1 LFPRNYISR
10 WAAIII
16 NGSPTLPL
24 GYCILLSTFTH
35 VILLDNLQQT
45 VVPDNLRPSVFELQ
59 SFNAQTIYTQTCIC
73 THTHQYEHGVDHL
86 LPVWR
91 ITTSGDIRWN
101 SLNCK
106 HRSTCHF
113 FNFRIIQ
120 QRNDLSNDVVYVDKK
135 TQYLLSRS
143 TINKNWT

>member
-1 LFPRNYISR
+1 M
-10 WAAIII
+10 II

-35 VILLDNLQQT
+35 IILLDNLQQT
-45 VVPDNLRPSVFELQ
+45 VVPDNLRPLVFELQ
-59 SFNAQTIYTQTCIC
+59 SFNAQTIYTQTCMC
-73 THTHQYEHGVDHL
+73 MHTHTHISTNMELIISYQFGELQHQG
-86 LPVWR
+86 
-91 ITTSGDIRWN
+91 TSDEN

-143 TINKNWT
+143 TINRNWT